1 MKKYQLEMKWALIFV
16 GMMLLWMVGEK
27 LTGLHDVHIDQ
38 HATWT
43 NLVMVPAIT
52 VYVLALLEKRKKAYG
67 GLMTYKQGFLAGVW
81 ITGFV
86 TLLSPLTQWLTSAV
100 ISPDYF
106 TNAAAYAVELGEMTA
121 EEAAVYFSMES
132 YLKQTVVA
140 TPVIGVV
147 TAAIVA
153 IFTRKSAK

>member
-38 HATWT
+38 HAIWT
-43 NLVMVPAIT
+43 NLVMIPAIT
-52 VYVLALLEKRKKAYG
+52 VYVVALLEKRKKAYG
-67 GLMTYKQGFLAGVW
+67 GRMTYKQGFLAGVW

-121 EEAAVYFSMES
+121 EEAAAYFSMES
-132 YLKQTVVA
+132 YLKQTVIA
-140 TPVIGVV
+140 TPVMGVV

-153 IFTRKSAK
+153 VFTRKSAK

>member
-1 MKKYQLEMKWALIFV
+1 MKWALIFV

-132 YLKQTVVA
+132 YLKQTVIA
-140 TPVIGVV
+140 TPVMGVV